1 MRMDTNQEMQLTQ
14 EDSGPAAYEFEI
26 ENDENTEWLRGCEG
40 RLNSRLD
47 PWGVG

>member
-26 ENDENTEWLRGCEG
+26 ENDETPNDCVAAK
-40 RLNSRLD
+40 D
-47 PWGVG
+47 A